1 VAAVTMIGK
10 EATGIRFGTTQSS
23 VVALVDEDSGR

>member
-1 VAAVTMIGK
+1 VVTMIGK

-23 VVALVDEDSGR
+23 VVAFADEDSGR